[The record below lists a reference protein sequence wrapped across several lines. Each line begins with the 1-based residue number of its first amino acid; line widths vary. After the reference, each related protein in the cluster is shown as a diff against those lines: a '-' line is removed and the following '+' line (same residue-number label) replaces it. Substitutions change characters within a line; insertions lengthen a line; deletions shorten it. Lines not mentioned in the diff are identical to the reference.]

1 MIASLPE
8 SRRNA
13 ILKGLREVEKEDL
26 IYRWGFWQR
35 PDQKLPEGNW
45 GQWIILAGR
54 GWGKTKT
61 GAESVREMWK
71 TGKYRRIALVA
82 PTSADARDVMVE
94 GPTGILAVH
103 PDRDRPVYEPS
114 KRKLTWPDGATAHTY
129 SADEPDRLRGPQHDA
144 AWCDEL
150 SVWSRGEEAW
160 DMLQFGLRLGDNPR
174 AIVTMTPRPVDLVRD
189 LVRDK
194 DSFVTRGATY
204 DNQFNLAGKFIKRLR
219 QKYEGTRLG
228 RQEIYAEILD
238 DTPGAL
244 WTRKMIDDNRRTGF
258 TDLVSV
264 AIGCDPSISSA
275 EESDECGLIAAGID
289 VHGHGVVLEDGSL
302 RGSPLEWARAAVALY
317 KKHKA
322 DCIVAEANQGG
333 ELVSTVLHTVDPNV
347 PVVLVHA
354 TRGKIVRAHP
364 VAALYERG
372 IIHHICP
379 DVEAIRGF
387 DLLEEQM
394 CTYVP
399 GISKKSP
406 DRMDALVWAFTHLFV
421 EEQNFSIVQPM
432 EENYFTQY

>member
-1 MIASLPE
+1 MGERGITPE
-8 SRRNA
+8 RHA
-13 ILKGLREVEKEDL
+13 QLL
-26 IYRWGFWQR
+26 
-35 PDQKLPEGNW
+35 
-45 GQWIILAGR
+45 
-54 GWGKTKT
+54 
-61 GAESVREMWK
+61 
-71 TGKYRRIALVA
+71 
-82 PTSADARDVMVE
+82 
-94 GPTGILAVH
+94 H
-103 PDRDRPVYEPS
+103 
-114 KRKLTWPDGATAHTY
+114 
-129 SADEPDRLRGPQHDA
+129 
-144 AWCDEL
+144 
-150 SVWSRGEEAW
+150 
-160 DMLQFGLRLGDNPR
+160 QFGLDRPLWEQYLNFVGSALQGDLGRSMRINVP
-174 AIVTMTPRPVDLVRD
+174 VRD

-364 VAALYERG
+364 VAALARAQGGGGRHVAGKFLGPSRRIARDDGMFLLRTPDAEGVTGKKVDLTG
-372 IIHHICP
+372 ILGVTADSP
-379 DVEAIRGF
+379 RVGFLTQGLLDGREAMTAYSRLGA
-387 DLLEEQM
+387 
-394 CTYVP
+394 TV
-399 GISKKSP
+399 
-406 DRMDALVWAFTHLFV
+406 R
-421 EEQNFSIVQPM
+421 
-432 EENYFTQY
+432 